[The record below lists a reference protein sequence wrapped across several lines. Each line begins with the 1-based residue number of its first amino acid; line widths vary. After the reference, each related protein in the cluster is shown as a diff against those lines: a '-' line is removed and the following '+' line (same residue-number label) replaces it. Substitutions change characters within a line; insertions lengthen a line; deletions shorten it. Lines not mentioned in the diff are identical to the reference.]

1 MPVTPESSDAV
12 DYSALAWG
20 VGLVALAAVAGL
32 IAHAVI
38 MAVARRLAER
48 FGGRTAQSLVGRA
61 DAPMRAL
68 MPIIAMQFVLP
79 ALGLPSRA
87 APLARQVLAI
97 AIVAGI
103 TWLLV
108 ALLRAADDAV
118 AVRFPVDVPD
128 NRRARRVHTLV
139 RIMRQTAT
147 VIVVT
152 IGAAVALM
160 TFPQARELGASV
172 LASAGI
178 AGIVIGMAARPAL
191 ANLIAGVQIALT
203 EPIAIDD
210 VVIVQGE
217 FGRVEEITTTYVVV
231 RVWDLRRII
240 VPLSH
245 FIEQPFQNW
254 TRVTADLLGTVF
266 IHTDFGVPVSAVRA
280 ELTRVLQS
288 EPKWDGKVNVVHVT
302 DAVSGR
308 LELRLL
314 MSAGNAPDL
323 WDLRCAVR
331 ERMVDFLFRR
341 YPESMER
348 TRVEV
353 VSAAGE
359 GRLPDGP
366 AGPGDAG
373 PGDRRAAGPL
383 AA

>member
-1 MPVTPESSDAV
+1 MPVTPEPSDAV
-12 DYSALAWG
+12 DFSALAWA
-20 VGLVALAAVAGL
+20 VGLVAIAAVAGL
-32 IAHAVI
+32 IAHAAI
-38 MAVARRLAER
+38 MAVARRLTKR
-48 FGGRTAQSLVGRA
+48 FGGRVSQAMIERA
-61 DAPMRAL
+61 APPMRVL

-79 ALGLPSRA
+79 ALGLPPRA
-87 APLARQVLAI
+87 APVARQVISI
-97 AIVAGI
+97 AIIASI
-103 TWLLV
+103 TWLLI
-108 ALLRAADDAV
+108 AMLRVADDAV
-118 AVRFPVDVPD
+118 AARFPVDVPD
-128 NRRARRVHTLV
+128 NRRARRLHTLV

-178 AGIVIGMAARPAL
+178 VGIAVGMAARPAL
-191 ANLIAGVQIALT
+191 TNLIAGVQIALT

-266 IHTDFGVPVSAVRA
+266 VHTDFGVPVGEVRA
-280 ELTRVLQS
+280 ELTRVLQT

-302 DAVSGR
+302 DAVNGR

-314 MSAGNAPDL
+314 MSSASAPDL

-331 ERMVDFLFRR
+331 ERMVDFLFHR
-341 YPESMER
+341 YPESLER

-353 VSAAGE
+353 FSQGDE
-359 GRLPDGP
+359 GRLPDAPSKDDGRP
-366 AGPGDAG
+366 MEGAQAGT
-373 PGDRRAAGPL
+373 L